1 MKKILLLFSLLA
13 FTFPIFAQQSQD
25 EKLAIQY
32 FQNGEFEKAAELFED
47 IFNKKQDTYIYYYYY
62 QTLISLD
69 DFKKLEK
76 LVKKQQRAQP
86 DAQRYKVDLGY
97 VYERAGQADKAAK
110 VYEDAIKDLP
120 TVQNK
125 IIELY
130 NAFLTRN
137 LRDYSIKT
145 LKRGRELLKNEKLFS
160 LELTN
165 IYTQLQLTDQIIDE
179 ALSLVKDNDPTYL
192 KDAESILQNLLI
204 EDEEDLNYN
213 KVKIQLQK
221 FSQKDPDNTSYVSL
235 LYWIYQIRKDYQG
248 ALVLAKSLDK
258 RYKEDGERLYFLAKL
273 AAQNRDYDVAI
284 DALQYVLAKGS
295 DAEYYTKSRQS
306 LLEVKFIKLTSSYP
320 VILTDAQK
328 LELEFKKAIDEYG
341 IHSGTSDWVRKYAYL
356 LAFYVNK
363 QDEAM
368 RLLNEAIATVD
379 RDPKEK
385 ALYKVDLADIQLYTN
400 DVWEATLNYSQV
412 EKDFPN
418 DTIGHFAKFKNAKL
432 SFYIGEFSWAK
443 SQLDVLRAATSKLIA
458 NDAMYFSLLI
468 SDNEDDVLD
477 EDVEEEEDSVAV
489 SLFQNEMSNRALRY
503 FAKADFMIFKNQD
516 DQAMILLDSVIMID
530 PFGKLADDVYF
541 QKAKLLLKKG
551 DYFGAE
557 NFLKQIVEKFAYELL
572 ADDAIFQLGELYEF
586 YLKDNQKAMDYY
598 QTLMRDYSD
607 SLYAVEARKRF
618 RALRGDI

>member
-1 MKKILLLFSLLA
+1 MKKILLLFSLLVLSLP
-13 FTFPIFAQQSQD
+13 FFAQQSQD

-47 IFNKKQDTYIYYYYY
+47 IFDKKQDTYIYYYYY

-76 LVKKQQRAQP
+76 VVKKQQRTQP

-97 VYERAGQADKAAK
+97 IYERAGDSEKAGK
-110 VYEDAIKDLP
+110 VYEEAIQDLP

-165 IYTQLQLTDQIIDE
+165 IYTQLQLTDQIIEE

-204 EDEEDLNYN
+204 ADEDDINYN

-235 LYWIYQIRKDYQG
+235 LYWIYQIRKDFQG

-273 AAQNRDYDVAI
+273 AAQNRDYDVAV
-284 DALQYVLAKGS
+284 DALEYVLAKGP
-295 DAEYYTKSRQS
+295 DATYYTKARQS

-320 VILTDAQK
+320 VLLTDAQK

-368 RLLNEAIATVD
+368 RLLNQAIATVD

-468 SDNEDDVLD
+468 SDNEEDDF
-477 EDVEEEEDSVAV
+477 EEEQEEEDSVAV
-489 SLFQNEMSNRALRY
+489 SLFENEISNQALRY
-503 FAKADFMIFKNQD
+503 FAKADFMIFKNQN
-516 DQAMILLDSVIMID
+516 DQAMGLLDSILIID

-557 NFLKQIVEKFAYELL
+557 NYLKQVVEKFAYELL

-586 YLKDNQKAMDYY
+586 YLKDHQKAMDYY
-598 QTLMRDYSD
+598 QTLMRDYPG

-618 RALRGDI
+618 RTLRGDF